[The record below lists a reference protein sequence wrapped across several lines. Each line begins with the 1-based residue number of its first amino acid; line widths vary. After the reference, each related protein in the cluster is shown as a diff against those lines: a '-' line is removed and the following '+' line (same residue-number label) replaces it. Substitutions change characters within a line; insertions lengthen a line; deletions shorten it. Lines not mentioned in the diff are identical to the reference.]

1 MRYFLLLV
9 TTILRISLSTLIHRV
24 TISLSQASQKKLPK
38 KERVKRGWV
47 KSLWLVAGILM
58 LFNPA
63 LPIILIIA
71 LPTTFLSF
79 MILDE
84 MQ

>member
-1 MRYFLLLV
+1 MRYLLALL
-9 TTILRISLSTLIHRV
+9 TAILQIFFSTLINQLTGLLVRSHAR
-24 TISLSQASQKKLPK
+24 TLSR
-38 KERVKRGWV
+38 KERVKRSWV
-47 KSLWLVAGILM
+47 RAIWLVAGTLM

-63 LPIILIIA
+63 LPVIMIIA

>member
-1 MRYFLLLV
+1 MRYILTLI
-9 TTILRISLSTLIHRV
+9 TTILRISFSTLLNQVANSLVKNHGR
-24 TISLSQASQKKLPK
+24 TITR
-38 KERVKRGWV
+38 KESIKRSWV
-47 KSLWLVAGILM
+47 RTIWLIAGIIM

-63 LPIILIIA
+63 LPIIMIIA